1 MPVAAESPET
11 RSFLGFRLLA
21 FREPMGRRLAQV
33 IPGLLLFGFGLALI
47 VEADLGSN
55 PWTVFS
61 QGVSGRTG
69 LSIGTIVVITGAT
82 LVLLF
87 GPVKEPVGI
96 GTVLNIVIIGVS
108 IDASLALIPDITSTT
123 MRVVVLGMAPPVV
136 GLASGLYLGA
146 GLGPGP
152 RDGLMTAL
160 ARAGLKV
167 STARTIIELTA
178 LVVGWMLGGTAGAGT
193 IYWALSIGW
202 WIRLFL
208 PPLSIGEP

>member
-1 MPVAAESPET
+1 
-11 RSFLGFRLLA
+11 
-21 FREPMGRRLAQV
+21 MGRRLAQ
-33 IPGLLLFGFGLALI
+33 ILPGLLLFGFGLALI

-61 QGVSGRTG
+61 QGVSDRTG
-69 LSIGTIVVITGAT
+69 LSIGTIVIITGAT
-82 LVLLF
+82 LVVLF
-87 GPVKEPVGI
+87 APVKEPVGI
-96 GTVLNIVIIGVS
+96 GTVLNIVIIGLA
-108 IDASLALIPDITSTT
+108 IDASLAVIPDIDS
-123 MRVVVLGMAPPVV
+123 MIVRVIVLAVAPPVV

-160 ARAGLKV
+160 ARAGLKI

-178 LVVGWMLGGTAGAGT
+178 LTVGWLLGGVAGLGT
-193 IYWALSIGW
+193 IYWALTIGW

-208 PPLSIGEP
+208 PPLRVQPA

>member
-1 MPVAAESPET
+1 MPIASETPST
-11 RSFLGFRLLA
+11 RSLLGFQLLT
-21 FREPMGRRLAQV
+21 FREPMGRRLAQ
-33 IPGLLLFGFGLALI
+33 ILPGLLLFGFGLALI

-61 QGVSGRTG
+61 QGVSDRTG
-69 LSIGTIVVITGAT
+69 LSIGTVVIITGAT
-82 LVLLF
+82 LVVLF
-87 GPVKEPVGI
+87 APVKEPVGI
-96 GTVLNIVIIGVS
+96 GTVLNIVIIGLA
-108 IDASLALIPDITSTT
+108 IDASLAVIPDIDSMTV
-123 MRVVVLGMAPPVV
+123 RVIVLAVAPPVV

-178 LVVGWMLGGTAGAGT
+178 LTVGWSLGGTAGLGT

-208 PPLSIGEP
+208 PPLRVQPA

>member
-1 MPVAAESPET
+1 MPTAAETPET
-11 RSFLGFRLLA
+11 RSLFGFQLLK
-21 FREPMGRRLAQV
+21 FREPMGRRLAQ
-33 IPGLLLFGFGLALI
+33 ILPGLLLFGFGLALI

-61 QGVSGRTG
+61 QGVSDRTG
-69 LSIGTIVVITGAT
+69 LSIGTIVIITGAT
-82 LVLLF
+82 LVVLF
-87 GPVKEPVGI
+87 APVKEPVGI
-96 GTVLNIVIIGVS
+96 GTVLNIVIIGLA
-108 IDASLALIPDITSTT
+108 IDASLAVIPDIDSMA
-123 MRVVVLGMAPPVV
+123 MRVIVLGIAPPVV

-160 ARAGLKV
+160 ARAGLTV

-178 LVVGWMLGGTAGAGT
+178 LTVGWLLGGTAGLGT

-208 PPLSIGEP
+208 PPLSIGGL